1 MYNGSMS
8 GSISGPNFGRY
19 EAAHLRA
26 VPRKSVESVAPNVLR
41 DLKAFDL
48 EDEVDEEELLRL
60 LTQDEI
66 QLSEEAKEILRRLKE
81 RQKKRGRGRR
91 GQQQQSEEEFLEL
104 LAQIEESPPPEPKLE
119 KKTPIRPFIPPVI
132 GLSGQLP
139 GLQPTTPPPP
149 RVPARVQPARIEE
162 PEEDY
167 TKLNRA
173 GRVAFTMV
181 SIASRKSSVMKVAR
195 DLEVFGSDMVSEVK
209 RFGVRIVIADP
220 HQPLTSIKIGGLYI
234 FGAGE
239 KTFDGRPWE
248 MVRGVYSSKRKVICI
263 GEELLDESQRSG
275 RSTVRHEFAHA
286 YEDVWSRQRQ
296 RRHPLSVELWYRFE
310 QSRKAFISAYASTQ
324 PAEYF
329 AESVEA
335 FFMSDSRRV
344 LAEADPEMYHF
355 LSQLF
360 AS

>member
-1 MYNGSMS
+1 MS

-48 EDEVDEEELLRL
+48 DEEVDEEELLRL
-60 LTQDEI
+60 LTQDEV

-81 RQKKRGRGRR
+81 RQKKRGRGRKGR
-91 GQQQQSEEEFLEL
+91 QQQSEEEFLEL
-104 LAQIEESPPPEPKLE
+104 LSQLEENPPPEPQLE
-119 KKTPIRPFIPPVI
+119 KKILPKPFIPPVI
-132 GLSGQLP
+132 GLSGQIP
-139 GLQPTTPPPP
+139 GLQAPPSSPPPSRP
-149 RVPARVQPARIEE
+149 KAPPTPSPE

-167 TKLNRA
+167 TKLSRA

-195 DLEVFGSDMVSEVK
+195 DLEVFGSEMVSEVK
-209 RFGVRIVIADP
+209 RAGVRIIIADP
-220 HQPLTSIKIGGLYI
+220 HQPLTQIKVGGLYL

-248 MVRGVYSSKRKVICI
+248 RVRGVYSGKRKVICI

-286 YEDVWSRQRQ
+286 YEDVWSRKRQ

-310 QSRKAFISAYASTQ
+310 PSRKAFISRYASTQ

-335 FFMSDSRRV
+335 FFMQDNRRV
-344 LAEADPEMYHF
+344 LAEADPEMYQF
-355 LSQLF
+355 LTQLF